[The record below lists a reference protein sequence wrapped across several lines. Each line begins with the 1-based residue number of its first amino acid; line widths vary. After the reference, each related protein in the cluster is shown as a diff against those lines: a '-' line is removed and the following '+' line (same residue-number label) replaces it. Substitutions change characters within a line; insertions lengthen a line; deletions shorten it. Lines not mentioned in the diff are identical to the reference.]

1 VTIAVTGAT
10 GFLGSAL
17 LRQFSSE
24 GRPTIAIGGPHT
36 KLSINNRNV
45 RWIPYSSDLSELA
58 KTIASAK
65 PEAIVHCATHYVLS
79 HRSNDIEPMFEAN
92 LRFGTQI
99 LQSIADTEAQF
110 VNVSSYFQ
118 HQKSPEGHPTSLY
131 AATKAAF
138 ADVVQWY
145 KANSY
150 IKVSDVT
157 LFDTYGPLDKRQ
169 KLVPRLLDCA
179 SSGQLMELH
188 STTTRMNLCYVD
200 DIVSAIVS
208 VIENAIVGNWSVRA
222 HSNVTVGEVARIVEA
237 VTKRRVVSTW
247 GDSASHR
254 ELPLTIPPDLP
265 SWVPTVG
272 LPEGITRSW
281 ANRQSD
287 T

>member
-1 VTIAVTGAT
+1 MTIAVTGAT

-17 LRQFSSE
+17 VRHFSLE

-36 KLSINNRNV
+36 KSSIKNRHV
-45 RWIPYSSDLSELA
+45 RWIPYSSDLSEVA

-79 HRSNDIEPMFEAN
+79 HRSNDLEPMFEAN

-99 LQSIADTEAQF
+99 LQSTVDTEAQF

-118 HQKSPEGHPTSLY
+118 HQRTSEGHPTSLY

-138 ADVVQWY
+138 SDVVQWY
-145 KANSY
+145 KANSN

-169 KLVPRLLDCA
+169 KLIPKLLDCA
-179 SSGQLMELH
+179 SSGRLMELH
-188 STTTRMNLCYVD
+188 STTTRMNLCYID
-200 DIVSAIVS
+200 DIVAAIVS
-208 VIENAIVGNWSVRA
+208 VIENTIVGTWSVRA
-222 HSNVTVGEVARIVEA
+222 HTSVTVGEVARIVEA

-247 GDSASHR
+247 GESVTHG
-254 ELPLTIPPDLP
+254 ELPLTAPPDLP
-265 SWVPTVG
+265 SWAPSVG

-281 ANRQSD
+281 ADRQSD